1 MNSIPELIFIV
12 PFRNR
17 KSQLNVFLNHMKW
30 LLECKKYEIIISHQN
45 DKRFFNRGAMKNL
58 GFMYAKEKYPND
70 YKNITFV
77 FHDVDCLVSE
87 KTMTNFKTSVGR
99 IKHIF
104 GFRQT
109 LGGIFSIKGQDYDA
123 INGFPCIWNWG
134 YEDNALRRRWV
145 YFKSENN
152 TYNPNCIDY
161 SEFYGYQDKRIVQM
175 WHGDK
180 KIFNKTQAYKAYS
193 DALISKDG
201 LTTIRN
207 IKKGEYKIDDSV
219 TQVNYHTFTV
229 FTPHPSSAEISALK
243 TKEDLAWAPPKK
255 PTGSSITR
263 NAFKNIFGR
272 RR

>member
-30 LLECKKYEIIISHQN
+30 LLEGKKYEIIISHQN

-58 GFMYAKEKYPND
+58 GFMYAKEKYPDD

-87 KTMTNFKTSVGR
+87 KTMTNFQTTTGR
-99 IKHIF
+99 VKHIF

-109 LGGIFSIKGQDYDA
+109 LGGIFSIKGQDYEA
-123 INGFPCIWNWG
+123 INGFPCVWNWG
-134 YEDNALRRRWV
+134 YEDNALRKRWV
-145 YFKSENN
+145 YYKEKSNA
-152 TYNPNCIDY
+152 YNPLCMDY
-161 SEFYGYQDKRIVQM
+161 SEFYKFQDKRIVQM

-180 KIFNKTQAYKAYS
+180 KICNKRQAYASYAN
-193 DALISKDG
+193 ALTSKDG

-207 IKKGEYKIDDSV
+207 IKKDEFNIDDRV

-229 FTPHPSSAEISALK
+229 LTRAPLAAEITGLN
-243 TKEDLAWAPPKK
+243 TRQEMDWGPPKK
-255 PTGSSITR
+255 PTGSGITR

>member
-17 KSQLNVFLNHMKW
+17 GSQLNVFLNHMKW
-30 LLECKKYEIIISHQN
+30 LLEGKKYEIIISHQN

-58 GFMYAKEKYPND
+58 GFLYAKEKYPND

-87 KTMTNFKTSVGR
+87 KEMTNFQTTMGR
-99 IKHIF
+99 VKHIF

-109 LGGIFSIKGQDYDA
+109 LGGIFSIKGQDYEA
-123 INGFPCIWNWG
+123 INGFPCVWNWG
-134 YEDNALRRRWV
+134 YEDNALRKRWV
-145 YFKSENN
+145 YYKEKSNA
-152 TYNPNCIDY
+152 YNPLCIDY
-161 SEFYGYQDKRIVQM
+161 SEFYKFQDKRIVQM

-180 KIFNKTQAYKAYS
+180 KICNKRQAYAS
-193 DALISKDG
+193 FANALTSKDG
-201 LTTIRN
+201 LMTIRN
-207 IKKGEYKIDDSV
+207 IKKDDFNIDDRV

-229 FTPHPSSAEISALK
+229 LTPHPSTAEITRLNTRQDMDWS
-243 TKEDLAWAPPKK
+243 PPKNL
-255 PTGSSITR
+255 TGSAIT
-263 NAFKNIFGR
+263 KNRFRTIFGR